1 MTGPDAALLEHVRSA
16 LAASGARVDAV
27 EVARVLRAEGR
38 VVGEAG
44 VMALVDALDRE
55 SAGAGPLDVL
65 LREPGVTDVL
75 VNGPGQVFV
84 DRGAGLE
91 LTSVRF
97 GSDAAVRRLAQ
108 RLAAAGGRRLDD
120 ASPFVDVCL
129 GDGTRLHAAL
139 APVASPGTLLSLRV
153 PPRQA
158 FSLDQL
164 VRAGTL
170 DDSGA
175 RVLADLVASRAAFV
189 VTGGTGSGKTTLLAA
204 LLSRVPAAE
213 RIVLVEDSAE
223 LRPEHPHV
231 VALESRPTNVE
242 GAGAISL
249 RDLVRQAL
257 RMRPDRLVVGEVRGA
272 EVVDLLAALNTGHE
286 GGCSTLH
293 ANTPSDV
300 PARLESLGITAGL
313 DRVAVHAQVL
323 AGLRVVVHLRRTARL
338 RRLAEV
344 GVLSPG
350 PGGLVCEPALR
361 LDRSGR
367 LRPGPAA
374 PGLERL
380 LYGPAP

>member
-1 MTGPDAALLEHVRSA
+1 MSGPDGALLEHVRSA
-16 LAASGARVDAV
+16 LAASGARLDAV

-38 VVGEAG
+38 VVSEAG
-44 VMALVDALDRE
+44 VTALVEALDRE

-65 LREPGVTDVL
+65 LCEPGVTDVL
-75 VNGPGQVFV
+75 VNGPEQVLV
-84 DRGAGLE
+84 DRGHGLE

-108 RLAAAGGRRLDD
+108 RLAAVGGRRLDD
-120 ASPFVDVCL
+120 ASPFVDVRL
-129 GDGTRLHAAL
+129 RDGTRLHAAL
-139 APVASPGTLLSLRV
+139 APVARPGTLLSLRV
-153 PPRQA
+153 PARQV

-170 DDSGA
+170 DGAGA
-175 RVLADLVASRAAFV
+175 RVLADLVASRTAFL

-204 LLSRVPAAE
+204 LLSLVPTAE

-231 VALESRPTNVE
+231 VALEARPPNVE
-242 GAGAISL
+242 GAGGISL

-293 ANTPSDV
+293 ANAPSDV
-300 PARLESLGITAGL
+300 PARLESLGVTAGL
-313 DRVAVHAQVL
+313 GRAAVQAQVL
-323 AGLRVVVHLRRTARL
+323 AGLRVVVHLRRADRL

-344 GVLSPG
+344 AVLSPKS
-350 PGGLVCEPALR
+350 GGLVCESALR
-361 LDRSGR
+361 LEPSGR
-367 LRPGPAA
+367 LAPGPAA